1 MKFSISPL
9 DKSNTLSAND
19 FWNSLSF
26 LQLSKDNPYSK
37 PDTEIRKR
45 RGGDDHGSV
54 AAVPAAGRAA
64 QVGNLLLLQEVL
76 HEEQAADEPRLP
88 QEAQAVGR
96 RRIRFGQ
103 LNNNVTSID
112 VLFCLLLRV

>member
-1 MKFSISPL
+1 M
-9 DKSNTLSAND
+9 
-19 FWNSLSF
+19 SLLWSEF
-26 LQLSKDNPYSK
+26 
-37 PDTEIRKR
+37 
-45 RGGDDHGSV
+45 
-54 AAVPAAGRAA
+54 
-64 QVGNLLLLQEVL
+64 